1 MTVIMKCKDISK
13 EYGDKVIL
21 KNINL
26 DLKLG
31 EKVGIVGEN
40 GADKTTLVNI
50 ITGNSV
56 ATSGEVIWYK
66 EGIKIGYM
74 KQATD
79 YTNLQSSLSGGERT
93 KALLKSIIYG
103 DFNLL
108 ILDEP
113 TNHLDYEGVS
123 WLIKKVNEFKGT
135 IIIISHDRYFL
146 DKTVNKVIE
155 IEDKEVKIY
164 NGNYTA
170 YRDKK
175 KKNFQAQMHAYIE
188 QEKVK
193 EKINNQ
199 IAELKKWSN
208 KAHKEAGKK
217 AIETGNKSGG
227 KQFNRAKAK
236 KMDAQVKSK
245 IKRLQKLQVEGVDK
259 PKEEGYIVFNGT
271 SAGKIGSV
279 VLEAKDISKAY
290 DNKVLFNKSSFYIKQ
305 GEKVGVYG
313 PNGCGKTTLIKAI
326 LGQEEIEGEI
336 NISSSRKIGYIS
348 QDVTDINEEIS
359 IIKAFEINSR
369 KELGKLRSDLALIGF
384 DAESLNKKI
393 KYLSLGER
401 MKIKLLLLIRESYEV
416 LILDEPT
423 NHIDLHV
430 REQLESVLE
439 KYNGTI
445 ILVTHDRYMMEKICD
460 KLLVFDNK
468 EIKRYEYNFNEYLE
482 KINEKN
488 EKKNMNRAEENL
500 IIDNRITCIISE
512 LSITNKDSVRY
523 KELEKQYNELI
534 KIRQDYN

>member
-40 GADKTTLVNI
+40 GAGKTTLVNI

-79 YTNLQSSLSGGERT
+79 YTNLQSHLSGGERT
-93 KALLKSIIYG
+93 KALLKSILYG

-108 ILDEP
+108 VLDEP

-146 DKTVNKVIE
+146 DKTVNKIIE
-155 IEDKEVKIY
+155 IEDKAVKNY

-175 KKNFQAQMHAYIE
+175 KKNFQDQMHSYIE

-217 AIETGNKSGG
+217 AIETGNKVGG

-259 PKEEGYIVFNGT
+259 PKEEGYIVFNGI
-271 SAGKIGSV
+271 SSGKIGSV

-290 DNKVLFNKSSFYIKQ
+290 DNKMLFNKSSFYIKQ

-348 QDVTDINEEIS
+348 QDVLDINEEIS
-359 IIKAFEINSR
+359 IIEAFKINSR

>member
-66 EGIKIGYM
+66 EGIKVGYM

-259 PKEEGYIVFNGT
+259 PKEEGYIVFNGI
-271 SAGKIGSV
+271 SSGKIGSV

-290 DNKVLFNKSSFYIKQ
+290 DNKMLFNKSSFYIKQ

>member
-40 GADKTTLVNI
+40 GAGKTTLVNI

-79 YTNLQSSLSGGERT
+79 YTNLQSNLSGGERT
-93 KALLKSIIYG
+93 KALLKSILYG

-108 ILDEP
+108 VLDEP

-146 DKTVNKVIE
+146 DKTVNKIIE
-155 IEDKEVKIY
+155 IEDKAVKNY

-175 KKNFQAQMHAYIE
+175 KKNFQDQMHSYIE

-217 AIETGNKSGG
+217 AIETGNKVGG

-259 PKEEGYIVFNGT
+259 PKEEGYIVFNGI
-271 SAGKIGSV
+271 SSGKIGSV

-290 DNKVLFNKSSFYIKQ
+290 DNKMLFNKSSFYIKQ

-348 QDVTDINEEIS
+348 QDVLDINEEIS
-359 IIKAFEINSR
+359 IIEAFKINSR

-430 REQLESVLE
+430 REQLESVLDR
-439 KYNGTI
+439 YNGTI

>member
-40 GADKTTLVNI
+40 GAGKTTLVNI

-66 EGIKIGYM
+66 EGIKVGYM

-155 IEDKEVKIY
+155 IEDKAVKNY

-175 KKNFQAQMHAYIE
+175 KKNFQDQMHSYIE

-259 PKEEGYIVFNGT
+259 PKEEGYIVFNGI
-271 SAGKIGSV
+271 SSGKIGSV

-290 DNKVLFNKSSFYIKQ
+290 DNKMLFNKSSFYIKQ

>member
-66 EGIKIGYM
+66 EGIKVGYM

-217 AIETGNKSGG
+217 AIETGNKVGG

-259 PKEEGYIVFNGT
+259 PKEEGYIVFNGI
-271 SAGKIGSV
+271 SSGKIGSV

-290 DNKVLFNKSSFYIKQ
+290 DNKMLFNKSSFYIKQ

-348 QDVTDINEEIS
+348 QDILDINEEIS
-359 IIKAFEINSR
+359 IIEAFKINSR
-369 KELGKLRSDLALIGF
+369 KDLGKLRSDLALIGF

-430 REQLESVLE
+430 REQLESVLDR
-439 KYNGTI
+439 YNGTI

-460 KLLVFDNK
+460 KLLVFENK
-468 EIKRYEYNFNEYLE
+468 EIKRYEYNFSEYLE
-482 KINEKN
+482 KIS
-488 EKKNMNRAEENL
+488 EKKEKKINRAEENL

-523 KELEKQYNELI
+523 KELEKQYNELLN
-534 KIRQDYN
+534 KRKLLNN

>member
-40 GADKTTLVNI
+40 GAGKTTLVNI

-66 EGIKIGYM
+66 EGIKVGYM

-217 AIETGNKSGG
+217 AIETGNKVGG

-259 PKEEGYIVFNGT
+259 PKEEGYIVFNGI
-271 SAGKIGSV
+271 SSGKIGSV

-290 DNKVLFNKSSFYIKQ
+290 DNKMLFNKSSFYIKQ

-348 QDVTDINEEIS
+348 QDVLDINEEIS
-359 IIKAFEINSR
+359 IIEAFKINSR

-512 LSITNKDSVRY
+512 LSMINKDSVRY

>member
-40 GADKTTLVNI
+40 GAGKTTLVNI

-146 DKTVNKVIE
+146 DKTVNKIIE
-155 IEDKEVKIY
+155 IEDKAVKNY

-175 KKNFQAQMHAYIE
+175 KKNFQDQMHSYIE

-217 AIETGNKSGG
+217 AIETGNKVGG

-259 PKEEGYIVFNGT
+259 PKEEGYIVFNGI
-271 SAGKIGSV
+271 SSGKIGSV

-290 DNKVLFNKSSFYIKQ
+290 DNKMLFNKSSFYIKQ

-348 QDVTDINEEIS
+348 QDILDINEEIS
-359 IIKAFEINSR
+359 IIEAFKINSR

-430 REQLESVLE
+430 REQLESVLDR
-439 KYNGTI
+439 YNGTI

-460 KLLVFDNK
+460 KLLVFENK
-468 EIKRYEYNFNEYLE
+468 EIKRYEYNFSEYLE
-482 KINEKN
+482 KIS
-488 EKKNMNRAEENL
+488 EKKEKKINRAEENL

-523 KELEKQYNELI
+523 KELEKQYNELLN
-534 KIRQDYN
+534 KRKLLNN

>member
-66 EGIKIGYM
+66 EGIKVGYM

-146 DKTVNKVIE
+146 DKTVNKIIE
-155 IEDKEVKIY
+155 IEDKAVKNY

-175 KKNFQAQMHAYIE
+175 KKNFQDQMHSYIE

-217 AIETGNKSGG
+217 AIETGNKVGG

-259 PKEEGYIVFNGT
+259 PKEEGYIVFNGI
-271 SAGKIGSV
+271 SSGKIGSV

-290 DNKVLFNKSSFYIKQ
+290 DNKMLFNKSSFYIKQ

-348 QDVTDINEEIS
+348 QDILDINEEIS
-359 IIKAFEINSR
+359 IIEAFKINSR

-430 REQLESVLE
+430 REQLESVLDR
-439 KYNGTI
+439 YNGTI

-460 KLLVFDNK
+460 KLLVFENK
-468 EIKRYEYNFNEYLE
+468 EIKRYEYNFSEYLE
-482 KINEKN
+482 KIS
-488 EKKNMNRAEENL
+488 EKKEKKINRAEENL

-523 KELEKQYNELI
+523 KELEKQYNELLN
-534 KIRQDYN
+534 KRKLLNN

>member
-40 GADKTTLVNI
+40 GAGKTTLVNI

-79 YTNLQSSLSGGERT
+79 YTNLQSNLSGGERT
-93 KALLKSIIYG
+93 KALLKSILYG

-108 ILDEP
+108 VLDEP

-146 DKTVNKVIE
+146 DKTVNKIIE
-155 IEDKEVKIY
+155 IEDKAVKNY

-175 KKNFQAQMHAYIE
+175 KKNFQDQMHSYIE

-217 AIETGNKSGG
+217 AIETGNKVGG

-259 PKEEGYIVFNGT
+259 PKEEGYIVFNGI
-271 SAGKIGSV
+271 SSGKIGSV

-290 DNKVLFNKSSFYIKQ
+290 DNKMLFNKSSFYIKQ

-348 QDVTDINEEIS
+348 QDVLDINEEIS
-359 IIKAFEINSR
+359 IIEAFKINSR

>member
-40 GADKTTLVNI
+40 GAGKTTLVNI

-66 EGIKIGYM
+66 EGIKVGYM

-217 AIETGNKSGG
+217 AIETGNKVGG

-500 IIDNRITCIISE
+500 IIDNRITFIISE

>member
-40 GADKTTLVNI
+40 GAGKTTLVNI

-66 EGIKIGYM
+66 EGIKVGYM

-93 KALLKSIIYG
+93 KALLKSILYG

-108 ILDEP
+108 VLDEP

-217 AIETGNKSGG
+217 AIETGNKVGG

-259 PKEEGYIVFNGT
+259 PKEEGYIVFNGI
-271 SAGKIGSV
+271 SSGKIGSV

-290 DNKVLFNKSSFYIKQ
+290 DNKMLFNKSSFYIKQ

-348 QDVTDINEEIS
+348 QDVLDINEEIS
-359 IIKAFEINSR
+359 IIEAFKINSR

-468 EIKRYEYNFNEYLE
+468 EIKRYEYNFSEYLE
-482 KINEKN
+482 KIS
-488 EKKNMNRAEENL
+488 EKKEKKINRAEENL

>member
-1 MTVIMKCKDISK
+1 MTVIMKCKDIRK

-31 EKVGIVGEN
+31 EKVGMVGEN
-40 GADKTTLVNI
+40 GAGKTTLVNI

-56 ATSGEVIWYK
+56 ATSGDVIWYK
-66 EGIKIGYM
+66 DGIKIGYM

-79 YTNLQSSLSGGERT
+79 YTNLQSHLSGGERT
-93 KALLKSIIYG
+93 KALLKSILYG

-108 ILDEP
+108 VLDEP

-146 DKTVNKVIE
+146 DKTVNKIIE
-155 IEDKEVKIY
+155 IEDKAVKIY

-217 AIETGNKSGG
+217 AIETGNKFGG

-236 KMDAQVKSK
+236 KMDSQVKSK
-245 IKRLQKLQVEGVDK
+245 IKRLQKLQIEGIDK

-326 LGQEEIEGEI
+326 LAQEEFEGEI

-359 IIKAFEINSR
+359 IIEAFEINSR

-439 KYNGTI
+439 KFDGTI
-445 ILVTHDRYMMEKICD
+445 ILVTHDRYMMDKVCN

-468 EIKRYEYNFNEYLE
+468 EIKRYEYNFSEYLE

-488 EKKNMNRAEENL
+488 EKKNISRAEENL

-512 LSITNKDSVRY
+512 LSMINKDSVRY

-534 KIRQDYN
+534 KIRHKYN

>member
-66 EGIKIGYM
+66 EGIKVGYM

-259 PKEEGYIVFNGT
+259 PKEEGYIVFNGI
-271 SAGKIGSV
+271 SSGKIGSV

-290 DNKVLFNKSSFYIKQ
+290 DNKMLFNKSSFYIKQ

-348 QDVTDINEEIS
+348 QDILDINEEIS
-359 IIKAFEINSR
+359 IIEAFKINSR

>member
-40 GADKTTLVNI
+40 GAGKTTLVNI

-66 EGIKIGYM
+66 EGIKVGYM

-512 LSITNKDSVRY
+512 LSIINKDSVRY

>member
-40 GADKTTLVNI
+40 GAGKTTLVNI

-79 YTNLQSSLSGGERT
+79 YTNLQSHLSGGERT
-93 KALLKSIIYG
+93 KALLKSILYG

-108 ILDEP
+108 VLDEP

-146 DKTVNKVIE
+146 DKTVNKIIE
-155 IEDKEVKIY
+155 IEDKAVKNY

-175 KKNFQAQMHAYIE
+175 KKNFQDQMHSYIE

-217 AIETGNKSGG
+217 AIETGNKVGG

-305 GEKVGVYG
+305 GEKIGVYG

>member
-40 GADKTTLVNI
+40 GAGKTTLVNI

-66 EGIKIGYM
+66 EGIKVGYM

-348 QDVTDINEEIS
+348 QDVLDINEEIS
-359 IIKAFEINSR
+359 IIEAFKINSR

-512 LSITNKDSVRY
+512 LSMINKDSVRY

>member
-40 GADKTTLVNI
+40 GAGKTTLVNI

-79 YTNLQSSLSGGERT
+79 YTNLQSHLSGGERT
-93 KALLKSIIYG
+93 KALLKSILYG

-108 ILDEP
+108 VLDEP

-146 DKTVNKVIE
+146 DKTVNKIIE
-155 IEDKEVKIY
+155 IEDKAVKNY

-175 KKNFQAQMHAYIE
+175 KKNFQDQMHSYIE

-217 AIETGNKSGG
+217 AIETGNKVGG

-259 PKEEGYIVFNGT
+259 PKEEGYIVFNGI
-271 SAGKIGSV
+271 SSGKIGSV

-290 DNKVLFNKSSFYIKQ
+290 DNKMLFNKSSFYIKQ

-348 QDVTDINEEIS
+348 QDVLDINEEIS
-359 IIKAFEINSR
+359 IIEAFKINSR

-430 REQLESVLE
+430 REQLESVLDR
-439 KYNGTI
+439 YNGTI

>member
-40 GADKTTLVNI
+40 GAGKTTLVNI

-66 EGIKIGYM
+66 EGIKVGYM

-217 AIETGNKSGG
+217 AIETGNKVGG

-259 PKEEGYIVFNGT
+259 PKEEGYIVFNGI
-271 SAGKIGSV
+271 SSGKIGSV

-290 DNKVLFNKSSFYIKQ
+290 DNKMLFNKSSFYIKQ

-348 QDVTDINEEIS
+348 QDVLDINEEIS
-359 IIKAFEINSR
+359 IIEAFKINSR